1 MAAFSRDSESVD
13 MVLEFVVRTRFG
25 DAVPYLEG
33 QDWIAA
39 MADRIVAV
47 RIDLLI
53 TLTSNPVVYLY
64 DEARQAGRIKRP
76 QGIVEVD
83 KD

>member
-1 MAAFSRDSESVD
+1 
-13 MVLEFVVRTRFG
+13 
-25 DAVPYLEG
+25 
-33 QDWIAA
+33 

-53 TLTSNPVVYLY
+53 TLASNPVYLY

-76 QGIVEVD
+76 HGIAEVD
-83 KD
+83 SD